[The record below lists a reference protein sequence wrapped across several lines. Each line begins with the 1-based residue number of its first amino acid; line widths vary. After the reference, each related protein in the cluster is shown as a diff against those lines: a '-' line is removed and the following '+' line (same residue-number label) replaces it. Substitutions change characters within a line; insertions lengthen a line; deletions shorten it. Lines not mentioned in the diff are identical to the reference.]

1 MRRGIDKTH
10 SGLTD
15 LPNYNILI
23 PMKIDN
29 AMKIGNGS
37 FTIAYEKDAK
47 NVILKSI
54 DPTKKILANK
64 VFKSPMI
71 PRIVHIDTADGFD
84 YYVMP
89 KLHVLG
95 KNKNKR
101 FLNSRSKK
109 WMEKYDLG
117 CFKAN
122 QIYSFIEN
130 MQDFPDEQKALL
142 EIVEC
147 MFDSGIEFMLEIYD
161 MNIAVDKKTGNLIF
175 FDMIIDLNSKY
186 INHL

>member
-1 MRRGIDKTH
+1 MKT
-10 SGLTD
+10 
-15 LPNYNILI
+15 
-23 PMKIDN
+23 DN
-29 AMKIGNGS
+29 AMEIGKGS

-71 PRIVHIDTADGFD
+71 PRIVHTDTADGFD

-89 KLHVLG
+89 KLHVLA
-95 KNKNKR
+95 KNKNTR
-101 FLNSRSKK
+101 FLNSQSKK
-109 WMEKYDLG
+109 WMEKYDLS
-117 CFKAN
+117 CFKGD

-130 MQDFPDEQKALL
+130 MQDFPNEQRALL

-147 MFDSGIEFMLEIYD
+147 MSGSGIEFLLEIYD
-161 MNIAVDKKTGNLIF
+161 MNIAVDKKSGNLIF
-175 FDMIIDLNSKY
+175 FDMIMPLNHRF
-186 INHL
+186 I

>member
-1 MRRGIDKTH
+1 ME
-10 SGLTD
+10 
-15 LPNYNILI
+15 
-23 PMKIDN
+23 
-29 AMKIGNGS
+29 IGKGS

-71 PRIVHIDTADGFD
+71 PRIVHTDTADGFD

-95 KNKNKR
+95 KNQNCR
-101 FLNSRSKK
+101 FLNPRSKR

-117 CFKAN
+117 CFTKE
-122 QIYSFIEN
+122 QIHSFIEN

-147 MFDSGIEFMLEIYD
+147 VSDSGIEFLLEIYD
-161 MNIAVDKKTGNLIF
+161 MNIAVDKKNGNLIF
-175 FDMIIDLNSKY
+175 FDMIMPLNHKY
-186 INHL
+186 I